1 MLDAKPNRASMI
13 DFGDHTDEMTAP
25 ETLSVLLR
33 NLPLI
38 LGAATALGA
47 LIFVISSLQT
57 TQYDANGRLELATQ
71 VDFYDIDGRRFAA
84 DNFLELPE
92 TISALNTFAAGAGTE
107 ILNIRVD
114 LPPDSK
120 GIDVNV
126 SATTADGA
134 AAVANELMRLAVA
147 NDKAIKAAEIA
158 ADSTVL
164 QVLNEKLA
172 GEIEV
177 LNADF
182 DAIAELERIATD
194 AERPSLQSERELVL
208 RERNAKANQ
217 LNQNE
222 QKINEFEL
230 EVDYSRANLGIA
242 WQAVAPTGSSRPKPL
257 RNGGLG
263 LILGAMIGS
272 ALTMVFFRD
281 QARLRSDDRIG
292 THLGAPVLGELSN
305 ASNPKELLSTS
316 IAIDRR
322 AAGRRV
328 GTLSIGDANFGQAPA
343 KSLNALLA
351 QRLDEPSRSH
361 WIQVPPGTP
370 GAPWVVSCGSL
381 DDASSVEYLELVDV
395 VVLFTERNKL
405 SVRKARAA
413 ADRLRAMGIGV
424 LGVVVGA

>member
-1 MLDAKPNRASMI
+1 MLDVKSNQSKMI

-38 LGAATALGA
+38 LGAAAALGA
-47 LIFVISSLQT
+47 LIFIISSLQT

-84 DNFLELPE
+84 DNYLELPE
-92 TISALNTFAAGAGTE
+92 TISALNTFAAGSGTE

-134 AAVANELMRLAVA
+134 AAVANELMRLAVD
-147 NDKAIKAAEIA
+147 NDKALRAAEIA
-158 ADSTVL
+158 LDTSGL
-164 QVLNEKLA
+164 EILN
-172 GEIEV
+172 
-177 LNADF
+177 
-182 DAIAELERIATD
+182 AELEAEIERLNGQLDSIAEVERTATD
-194 AERPSLQSERELVL
+194 AERPSLQSDRELVL

-222 QKINEFEL
+222 QKINEL
-230 EVDYSRANLGIA
+230 DLQVDYSRANLGVA
-242 WQAVAPTGSSRPKPL
+242 WQAVAPAGPSRPKPL

-263 LILGAMIGS
+263 FILGAMIGA

-292 THLGAPVLGELSN
+292 VHLGAPVLGEISN
-305 ASNPKELLSTS
+305 AADPSQMLATS

-322 AAGRRV
+322 ASGRRV
-328 GTLSIGDANFGQAPA
+328 GTLGIGDADFGQAPA
-343 KSLNALLA
+343 KSLNSLLA
-351 QRLDEPSRSH
+351 QRLDESNRDH

-381 DDASSVEYLELVDV
+381 DDPSAAKYLDLVDV
-395 VVLFTERNKL
+395 VVLFAERNKL
-405 SVRKARAA
+405 SVKKARAA
-413 ADRLRAMGIGV
+413 ADRLRAMGIGI